1 MPTKKMNL
9 IIPLESMKENNPTIK
24 IENIL
29 FIDIETAPIH
39 YQYNELS
46 ETEKDLWDKKW
57 MYSKDITAEQQYA
70 KAGIYAE
77 FAKVV
82 CIGLGFISEGK
93 FRTKA
98 IAGDDEKELLKEF
111 SNLLGQH
118 FFKDEHY
125 LCAHNGKEFDFPFLC
140 RRLLVNRIPL
150 PKLLQLQSKKPW
162 EVKHLDTME
171 MWRFGDIKNFT
182 SLNLLAHIFGVPS
195 PKDDIDGSQIAKV
208 YYEEKNIERIVT
220 YCIKDVVTLV
230 RIYQALKGLEILSDK
245 DIIHT

>member
-1 MPTKKMNL
+1 M
-9 IIPLESMKENNPTIK
+9 SSIK
-24 IENIL
+24 LENIL
-29 FIDIETAPIH
+29 FIDIETAPIN
-39 YQYNELS
+39 YKYTELS
-46 ETEKDLWDKKW
+46 ETEKELWDKKW
-57 MYSKDITAEQQYA
+57 LYSKDVTAEQQYA

-98 IAGDDEKELLKEF
+98 IAGDDEKEILQEF
-111 SNLLGQH
+111 SNLLGQFFNTKEH
-118 FFKDEHY
+118 F
-125 LCAHNGKEFDFPFLC
+125 LCAHNGKEFDYPFLC
-140 RRLLVNRIPL
+140 RRLLVNQIPL
-150 PKLLQLQSKKPW
+150 PKLLQIQGFKPW

-182 SLNLLAHIFGVPS
+182 SLNLLAHIFNVPS

-208 YYEEKNIERIVT
+208 YYEEKNMERIKT

-230 RIYQALKGLEILSDK
+230 RIYQCLSGMQPLGDE
-245 DIIHT
+245 DIVYT

>member
-1 MPTKKMNL
+1 MS
-9 IIPLESMKENNPTIK
+9 IQK

-39 YQYNELS
+39 YHYNELS
-46 ETEKDLWDKKW
+46 NVEKELWDKKW
-57 MYSKDITAEQQYA
+57 MYNTDVSAEQQYA

-82 CIGLGFISEGK
+82 CIGLGFISGGK

-98 IAGDDEKELLKEF
+98 IAGENEQEILTEFTKLLDGF
-111 SNLLGQH
+111 FNTTNH
-118 FFKDEHY
+118 F

-140 RRLLVNRIPL
+140 RRLLINKMHL
-150 PKLLQLQSKKPW
+150 PKLLQLQGMKPW
-162 EVKHLDTME
+162 EVKHIDTME

-182 SLNLLAHIFGVPS
+182 SLNLLAHIFGIPS

-208 YYEEKNIERIVT
+208 FYEEKNIERIKI
-220 YCIKDVVTLV
+220 YCIKDVVTLA
-230 RIYQALKGLEILSDK
+230 RIYQSLKGLDVLMDD
-245 DIIHT
+245 DIVYT